1 MKYILTAADNNKT
14 LDLRPG
20 DELQITLD
28 ETPTTG
34 YNWEVM
40 NPSDSLYQIKKTSY
54 NIYKEAGIGGGGQRL
69 FIIGITGRGTSPL
82 ILKNQQRWS
91 GDVYEEF
98 KLLLTVN
105 S

>member
-14 LDLRPG
+14 LDLRAG

-40 NPSDSLYQIKKTSY
+40 NPAEPLYQIKKNSY
-54 NIYKEAGIGGGGQRL
+54 KIYDEAGIGGGGRRI
-69 FIIGITGRGTSPL
+69 FDIGVTGSGTTAL
-82 ILKNQQRWS
+82 VLKNLQRWS
-91 GDVYEEF
+91 GDVHEEF
-98 KLLLTVN
+98 KVLLTIK

>member
-14 LDLRPG
+14 LDLRAG

-40 NPSDSLYQIKKTSY
+40 NPAEPLYQIKKILIKY
-54 NIYKEAGIGGGGQRL
+54 MMKQVLEEGAAG
-69 FIIGITGRGTSPL
+69 FL
-82 ILKNQQRWS
+82 ILGLQAAVQQHW
-91 GDVYEEF
+91 Y
-98 KLLLTVN
+98 
-105 S
+105 